1 MVSFFNAVLEALN
14 LEAAFTQ
21 GCFGVTYLVYKRD
34 ADNLHCEGLQ
44 QQIIPSTLTPRV
56 QGQGIL
62 WMKQAFQKY
71 LSFIGK
77 ESRLS
82 QENYARGVHTSLAQH
97 LLLLLALVKS

>member
-1 MVSFFNAVLEALN
+1 MVSLFNAVLEALN

-21 GCFGVTYLVYKRD
+21 GCFGVIYLVYKRD
-34 ADNLHCEGLQ
+34 ADNLHCEGL

-97 LLLLLALVKS
+97 LLLLLALVES